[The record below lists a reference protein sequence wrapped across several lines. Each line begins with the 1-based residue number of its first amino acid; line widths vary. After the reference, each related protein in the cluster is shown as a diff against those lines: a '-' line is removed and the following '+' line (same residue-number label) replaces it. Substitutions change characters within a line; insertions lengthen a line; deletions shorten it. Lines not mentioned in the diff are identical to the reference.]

1 MSLLNSDSRGRTIGV
16 SDQQARQLLRHARL
30 ERRWS
35 NATLYVGGILVGV
48 LTIAGVA
55 APWIAPADP
64 ITIDLPNRLLPPSW
78 EHWMGTDSFG
88 RDILSRSLH
97 AIRLDLLVVMI
108 ITYVPMG
115 VGMIIG
121 ALAGYYRGWVDG
133 ITVRVI
139 DAFIAFPFL
148 VLVIAVVAIMGP
160 GLSGVY
166 IGVLAVGW
174 TLYARLT
181 RGDMLTL
188 REQPFMLAARSLG
201 YSTGRIIFRHAMP
214 NLIRSNLVFSMA
226 DIVLNLLLLAGLS
239 YLGLGVQAPTPE
251 LGAMVAEGQQFLLQ
265 AWWVTT
271 LPGVVIVLLGAGF
284 SMVGDAVADRLGQQ
298 FGVISG

>member
-1 MSLLNSDSRGRTIGV
+1 MSVLESIGQPLA
-16 SDQQARQLLRHARL
+16 DDMNREARQLVRKAQA

-35 NATLYVGGILVGV
+35 NATLYTGVALVG
-48 LTIAGVA
+48 LLGIAGIA
-55 APWIAPADP
+55 APWLAPADP
-64 ITIDLPNRLLPPSW
+64 IALDLPNRLVSPSL
-78 EHWMGTDSFG
+78 EHFMGTDTFG
-88 RDILSRSLH
+88 RDIFSRTLH
-97 AIRLDLLVVMI
+97 AIRLDLLVVLI
-108 ITYVPMG
+108 ITYVPMV
-115 VGMIIG
+115 VGMAVG

-133 ITVRVI
+133 VTVRLI
-139 DAFIAFPFL
+139 DAFIAFPFM

-181 RGDMLTL
+181 RGEMLVL
-188 REQPFMLAARSLG
+188 REQQFILAARSLG
-201 YSTGRIIFRHAMP
+201 YSTGRIILRHAMP

-251 LGAMVAEGQQFLLQ
+251 LGAMVAEGQQVLLQ

-271 LPGVVIVLLGAGF
+271 LPGAVIVLLGSGF
-284 SMVGDAVADRLGQQ
+284 SMVGDAVADRLGQR
-298 FGVISG
+298 FGVLTG

>member
-1 MSLLNSDSRGRTIGV
+1 VSVVESTGQAIAAGMGRE
-16 SDQQARQLLRHARL
+16 ARQLVRKAQTEH
-30 ERRWS
+30 RWS
-35 NATLYVGGILVGV
+35 NATLYVGVAIVG
-48 LTIAGVA
+48 LLAIAGIA

-64 ITIDLPNRLLPPSW
+64 IALDLPNRLVPPSLD
-78 EHWMGTDSFG
+78 HFMGTDTFG
-88 RDILSRSLH
+88 RDIFSRALH
-97 AIRLDLLVVMI
+97 AIRLDLLVVLI
-108 ITYVPMG
+108 ITYIPMI
-115 VGMIIG
+115 VGMVIG

-133 ITVRVI
+133 VTVRLI
-139 DAFIAFPFL
+139 DAFIAFPFM

-181 RGDMLTL
+181 RGEMLVL
-188 REQPFMLAARSLG
+188 REQQFILAARSLG
-201 YSTGRIIFRHAMP
+201 YSTGRIILRHAMP

-251 LGAMVAEGQQFLLQ
+251 LGAMVAEGQQVLLQ

-271 LPGVVIVLLGAGF
+271 LPGAVIVLLGSGF
-284 SMVGDAVADRLGQQ
+284 SMVGDAVADRLGQR
-298 FGVISG
+298 FGVLTA

>member
-1 MSLLNSDSRGRTIGV
+1 VSVVESTGQAIAAGMGRE
-16 SDQQARQLLRHARL
+16 ARQLVRKAQT

-35 NATLYVGGILVGV
+35 NATLYVGVAIVG
-48 LTIAGVA
+48 LLAIAGIA

-64 ITIDLPNRLLPPSW
+64 IALDLPNRLVPPSLD
-78 EHWMGTDSFG
+78 HFMGTDTFG
-88 RDILSRSLH
+88 RDIFSRALH
-97 AIRLDLLVVMI
+97 AIRLDLLVVLI
-108 ITYVPMG
+108 ITYIPMI
-115 VGMIIG
+115 VGMVIG

-133 ITVRVI
+133 VTVRLI
-139 DAFIAFPFL
+139 DAFIAFPFM

-181 RGDMLTL
+181 RGEMLVL
-188 REQPFMLAARSLG
+188 REQQFILAARSLG
-201 YSTGRIIFRHAMP
+201 YSTGRIILRHAMP

-251 LGAMVAEGQQFLLQ
+251 LGAMVAEGQQVLLQ

-271 LPGVVIVLLGAGF
+271 LPGAVIVLLGSGF
-284 SMVGDAVADRLGQQ
+284 SMVGDAVADRLGQR
-298 FGVISG
+298 FGVLTA

>member
-1 MSLLNSDSRGRTIGV
+1 MSVLESAGQPLTGDMARET
-16 SDQQARQLLRHARL
+16 QQLVRKAQA

-35 NATLYVGGILVGV
+35 NATLY
-48 LTIAGVA
+48 AGVA
-55 APWIAPADP
+55 LVGLLAIAGIAAPWLAPADP
-64 ITIDLPNRLLPPSW
+64 IALDLPNRLVAPSF
-78 EHWMGTDSFG
+78 EHFMGTDTFG
-88 RDILSRSLH
+88 RDIFSRTLH
-97 AIRLDLLVVMI
+97 AIRLDLLVVLI
-108 ITYVPMG
+108 ITYVPMI
-115 VGMIIG
+115 VGMVVG

-133 ITVRVI
+133 VTVRLI
-139 DAFIAFPFL
+139 DAFIAFPFM

-160 GLSGVY
+160 GLAGVY

-181 RGDMLTL
+181 RGEMLVL
-188 REQPFMLAARSLG
+188 REQQFILAARSLG
-201 YSTGRIIFRHAMP
+201 YSTGRIILRHAMP

-251 LGAMVAEGQQFLLQ
+251 LGAMVAEGQQVLLQ

-271 LPGVVIVLLGAGF
+271 LPGAVIVLLGSGF
-284 SMVGDAVADRLGQQ
+284 SMVGDAVADRLGQK
-298 FGVISG
+298 FGVLTG

>member
-1 MSLLNSDSRGRTIGV
+1 MSVLESPGQPLAADMARE
-16 SDQQARQLLRHARL
+16 ARQLVRKARA

-35 NATLYVGGILVGV
+35 NATLYTGLALVG
-48 LTIAGVA
+48 LLGIAGIA
-55 APWIAPADP
+55 APWISPADP
-64 ITIDLPNRLLPPSW
+64 IALDLPNRLVSPSL
-78 EHWMGTDSFG
+78 EHLMGTDTFG
-88 RDILSRSLH
+88 RDIFSRTLH
-97 AIRLDLLVVMI
+97 AIRLDLLVVLI
-108 ITYVPMG
+108 VTYVPM
-115 VGMIIG
+115 VIGMLVG

-133 ITVRVI
+133 VTVRLI
-139 DAFIAFPFL
+139 DAFIAFPFM

-181 RGDMLTL
+181 RGEMLVL
-188 REQPFMLAARSLG
+188 REQQFILAARSLG
-201 YSTGRIIFRHAMP
+201 YSTGRIILRHALP

-251 LGAMVAEGQQFLLQ
+251 LGAMVAEGQQVLLQ

-271 LPGVVIVLLGAGF
+271 LPGAVIVLLGSGF
-284 SMVGDAVADRLGQQ
+284 SMVGDAVADRLGQR
-298 FGVISG
+298 FGVLTG